1 MKAVV
6 FSSVGSGGVVQFARI
21 FSKALRELGCEVT
34 DGCTCGGKG
43 KAKEFAFKCCYL
55 GVAR

>member
-1 MKAVV
+1 MKTVV

-34 DGCTCGGKG
+34 DGCTCEGKG
-43 KAKEFAFKCCYL
+43 KAKEFAFKCC
-55 GVAR
+55 